1 MKHLA
6 KQLSSISNQGRL
18 LTKKSPI
25 AIFDSG
31 VGGLTVAR
39 QLHRMLPGEKL
50 IYFGDTARVPYGTKS
65 PEVIR
70 QYAIQITQ
78 FLSIFDPKMIII
90 ACHSV
95 SSIGKAFLKKRFPG
109 YVFFDVIEPSIEDA
123 LKSTRNKRIGVIGT
137 PATISSGRYVSMI
150 KTADASVRTYQKAC
164 PLLVPFV
171 EEGWL
176 NGDIVEAVIKRYIQ
190 GLLSKDIDTIIL
202 GCTHYPLLKKS
213 IRKVVGDSV
222 NLIDASYATGRKI
235 VRFLREN
242 NLCNSPEKK
251 VPLLYFSDLPS
262 YKRRTMFFFW
272 RNRNLI
278 IKKVSLNGKHICLNS
293 L

>member
-1 MKHLA
+1 
-6 KQLSSISNQGRL
+6 

>member
-1 MKHLA
+1 MA
-6 KQLSSISNQGRL
+6 
-18 LTKKSPI
+18 KKSPI

-39 QLHRMLPGEKL
+39 QLHRILPGEKL

-65 PEVIR
+65 PEIIK

-78 FLSIFDPKMIII
+78 FLSGFDPKMIVI

-95 SSIGKAFLKKRFPG
+95 SSIGKTFLKRRFPG

-123 LKSTRNKRIGVIGT
+123 LKSTHNKRIGIIGT
-137 PATISSGRYVSMI
+137 PATILSGRYVSMI
-150 KTADASVRTYQKAC
+150 KSADASVRTYQKAC

-176 NGDIVEAVIKRYIQ
+176 DGDVVEAVIKRYIE
-190 GLLSKDIDTIIL
+190 GLLSEDIDTLIL

-213 IRKVVGDSV
+213 IRKVVGNSV
-222 NLIDASYATGRKI
+222 NLIDASYAIGRKI

-242 NLCNSPEKK
+242 NLCNSPKK
-251 VPLLYFSDLPS
+251 KIPLLYFSDLPA

-272 RNRNLI
+272 RNRNLVI
-278 IKKVSLNGKHICLNS
+278 RKACLKEKQICLNS

>member
-1 MKHLA
+1 
-6 KQLSSISNQGRL
+6 LS
-18 LTKKSPI
+18 KKSPI

-65 PEVIR
+65 SEIIR

-78 FLSIFDPKMIII
+78 FLSSFDPKMIVI

-95 SSIGKAFLKKRFPG
+95 SSIGKVFLKRKFPG
-109 YVFFDVIEPSIEDA
+109 YIFFDVIEPSIEDA
-123 LKSTRNKRIGVIGT
+123 LKSTHNKRIGIIGT
-137 PATISSGRYVSMI
+137 PATILSGRYVSMI
-150 KTADASVRTYQKAC
+150 KSADASVRTYQKAC

-176 NGDIVEAVIKRYIQ
+176 DGDVVEAVIKRYIE
-190 GLLSKDIDTIIL
+190 GLLSEDIDTLIL

-213 IRKVVGDSV
+213 IRRVVGDSV
-222 NLIDASYATGRKI
+222 NLIDASYATGRRI

-242 NLCNSPEKK
+242 NLCNSSEEK

-262 YKRRTMFFFW
+262 YKRKTMSFFW

-278 IKKVSLNGKHICLNS
+278 IKKVSLNGKHICLSS